1 MSAQPMLR
9 CGAYSPLTMAMTCA
23 PDEADR
29 REPIMMTPDM
39 MFEGVRLGGKTNL
52 MLERLKSADELND
65 AEWRMALRS
74 NKGPTEI
81 VRDLQT
87 ILITKPPGRQTEVM
101 SQWEYDIRHPPQ
113 SKPRSKRGQRGRRWR

>member
-1 MSAQPMLR
+1 MGR
-9 CGAYSPLTMAMTCA
+9 K
-23 PDEADR
+23 ADKR
-29 REPIMMTPDM
+29 AA
-39 MFEGVRLGGKTNL
+39 RLAAA
-52 MLERLKSADELND
+52 LER
-65 AEWRMALRS
+65 EWWATAAQCWVHIGEMALRN